1 MQYEIRAMSLAEI
14 LDMGFRL
21 LRNHFGLLL
30 GISAVVY
37 LPYAV
42 LAGLFEAT
50 FETDALAGGDLS
62 LSLISIWLVIALMAF
77 TVVSPLVTCA
87 ITHALGEI
95 YLGRPASISSA
106 FGAALPRL
114 LPLAGTWLLA
124 ALAVGAGLL
133 LLFVPGVYLMLAFTL
148 VTQIIMLEG
157 LAGVPALAR
166 SRHLMVGNLLR
177 AFALG
182 LVVAILGGVLSF
194 GLELVFAVVP
204 SFGVVGSALAQA
216 VAFAYY
222 SAVGV
227 VFYFD
232 VRARKEAFDLEHLA
246 RLVEMG

>member
-50 FETDALAGGDLS
+50 FDSQALGGDLS
-62 LSLISIWLVIALMAF
+62 LSLISIWLLLALVAF
-77 TVVSPLVTCA
+77 TLVSPLVTCA
-87 ITHALGEI
+87 ITHALGEL
-95 YLGRPASISSA
+95 YLGRPTSIGGA
-106 FGAALPRL
+106 FRAALPRL

-124 ALAVGAGLL
+124 AFAILAGLL
-133 LLFVPGVYLMLAFTL
+133 LLVVPGLYLMLAFTL

-157 LAGVPALAR
+157 LAGVPALGR
-166 SRHLMVGNLLR
+166 SRHLMQGNLLR

-182 LVVAILGGVLSF
+182 LVVALLGGVLSF

-204 SFGVVGSALAQA
+204 NFGVVGSALAQA

-246 RLVEMG
+246 RLVELG